1 MNLFRSIGMSGLIIS
16 REDLY
21 THLLSR
27 ISSNEIMVQEDGNAI
42 TLTPVRDK
50 RTAFSELV
58 GMLAGSG
65 VSTEAYCRQKQLD
78 KELE

>member
-1 MNLFRSIGMSGLIIS
+1 MNGLIVN
-16 REDLY
+16 REDLFD
-21 THLLSR
+21 HLLSR
-27 ISSNEIMVQEDGNAI
+27 ISSNEIMVQEDGDAI

-50 RTAFSELV
+50 RTTFSDLV

-65 VSTEAYCRQKQLD
+65 VSTEEYYRQKQLD